1 MKVKVSFL
9 YENFLCSK
17 VFSIK
22 VIVQLPPVVA
32 FYELTMKNKKK
43 KEKEKKEKKYRA
55 KIGMK
60 ISHKRMETFESNE
73 KEHHRKKM
81 PVFRVK
87 CRVFFQ
93 FNWPFNYPP
102 IEFLQS
108 RKMRPVLNRGQC
120 IAGLISILLYGG

>member
-22 VIVQLPPVVA
+22 VIVQLPPVGFPA

-43 KEKEKKEKKYRA
+43 KEEKKNDRRKHRA

-73 KEHHRKKM
+73 KEHHRKKCQC
-81 PVFRVK
+81 FARNAE
-87 CRVFFQ
+87 FF
-93 FNWPFNYPP
+93 FDLIGHSTTLPLN
-102 IEFLQS
+102 S
-108 RKMRPVLNRGQC
+108 SNRGKC
-120 IAGLISILLYGG
+120 VPF